1 MSTTALDVLP
11 LPTRTRSRWAQVP
24 SVFVAV
30 TGRFAWRLWW
40 PLVPWL
46 LAAALWWFALRAQSA
61 LGESVW
67 TTQPAGILLLGGL
80 VAIPILWLGGA
91 RFALSLGHD
100 RGVVFGVT
108 AAVSLLLQGALFFV
122 NLVANRL
129 ELSLLGTG
137 GIHVFPLESPF
148 GPGVFGTN
156 MGLWNAGWYL
166 GAIYLTPLFVLVVA
180 IACAIGRFGGWGL
193 LGIPAALLFLLAV
206 YVAVATAG
214 VVAKSEASPA
224 DANLAAQAA
233 STVVGVVFMLVVYVA
248 PLVVAWLLF
257 RKAPVR

>member
-1 MSTTALDVLP
+1 MSTTARDVLP
-11 LPTRTRSRWAQVP
+11 LPIRTRSRWAQVP

-30 TGRFAWRLWW
+30 AGRFAWRLWW
-40 PLVPWL
+40 PLVTWL
-46 LAAALWWFALRAQSA
+46 LAAALWWFALRTQSA
-61 LGESVW
+61 IGESVW

-100 RGVVFGVT
+100 RGVVFGVS

-137 GIHVFPLESPF
+137 GIHVFPMESPI

-156 MGLWNAGWYL
+156 MGLWNAGWYF
-166 GAIYLTPLFVLVVA
+166 GAIYLVPLFVLVVA
-180 IACAIGRFGGWGL
+180 IACAVARFGAWGL

-206 YVAVATAG
+206 YVVLATGGVA
-214 VVAKSEASPA
+214 SSA
-224 DANLAAQAA
+224 DGEINPAAQATA
-233 STVVGVVFMLVVYVA
+233 NAVGVVLMLVVHA
-248 PLVVAWLLF
+248 GPLLVAWLLF